1 MFAISIKWK
10 LLLSY
15 FEWSAASR
23 IISSVVSGAK
33 TLDSTVLEENHDDDQ
48 LAGFTLKRFLAHTCE
63 GK

>member
-1 MFAISIKWK
+1 M
-10 LLLSY
+10 
-15 FEWSAASR
+15 ASR